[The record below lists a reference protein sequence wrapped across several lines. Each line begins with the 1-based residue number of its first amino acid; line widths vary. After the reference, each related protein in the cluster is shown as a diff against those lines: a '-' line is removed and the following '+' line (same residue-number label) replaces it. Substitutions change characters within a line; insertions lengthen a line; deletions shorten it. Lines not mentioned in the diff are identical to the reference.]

1 MKIVAFA
8 WALVVAAAGALLMF
22 QLHRGIQL
30 QTDITA
36 LLPFEEQDATT
47 RSAKDRVT
55 QILTERVFFL
65 VGDNDR
71 ANARAGGAMLA
82 KALTD
87 SGMTRA
93 VTFRTLSDSI
103 KSLGEMYFPYR
114 FGLLADVDRDRLR
127 QNKAGQIVDRAI
139 ANVYGPSSIVDAN
152 LLRRDPF
159 LLMPEFLSDL
169 PMPAAR
175 LVPDDGVLTTRDR
188 GKTWVLLIAQ
198 LNDNVYSG
206 AFQDRFIA
214 TLNAAE
220 GRLNALMPGLQ
231 LLRVGAIFYAQA
243 GAKSATT
250 ETARIGVVSV
260 VGTIVLILVVFRA
273 MRPVWLTLIAI
284 AVGIL
289 CGFAACVSMFGG
301 IHAAVLLFGVSL
313 NGIAID
319 YCLQYVSARFGPDAG
334 SPHNRLRRVLPGITL
349 GAATTLIG
357 YVTLMLAPF
366 PGLLQLAVFSS
377 VGLLASFITI
387 VLWLPFLDSSE
398 PLVHGT
404 HVLAMANLL
413 WVFWE
418 DARYR
423 RWRWG
428 TISLIAILTI
438 VGATRLR
445 IDDDVRH
452 QQALAG
458 DLREQESQIR
468 RLTGISGGTEF
479 LLVRGPDRDAVLQTE
494 EAMQVRLAS
503 ARQDGAIRGFQSIAQ
518 FIPSVARQRDNRVLV
533 NDKLLRPYLA
543 SYYQRLGVT
552 GVAQAGGDTT
562 GFLIP
567 DAISESSPLSFL
579 RNLVLKSDTNG
590 AMDIILL
597 SGVARLDEIREIAK
611 AFPGVRFVDP
621 TADVTRLLGEYRWR
635 AMILIVVSVLLMMPV
650 LVWRYGVRG
659 AFRVT
664 LAPAIAVLATP
675 SLVALAGVTFTFFNA
690 MALVLVLSIGF
701 DYAVFCRESAPSR
714 RAVTMLGVWLAM
726 LTTLLSFGLLVLSST
741 YAVHAFGATLLVG
754 TILAFAF
761 SPLASN
767 LVESS

>member
-1 MKIVAFA
+1 MKIIALAWVLLVA
-8 WALVVAAAGALLMF
+8 VAGALLMF
-22 QLHRGIQL
+22 QLHRGVEL
-30 QTDITA
+30 QTDLTA
-36 LLPFEEQDATT
+36 LLPFEEQDATV

-55 QILTERVFFL
+55 EMLTERVFLL

-71 ANARAGGAMLA
+71 ANARTGGAMLA

-93 VTFRTLSDSI
+93 VTYRTLSDGL

-114 FGLLADVDRDRLR
+114 FGLLADVDRERLK

-175 LVPDDGVLTTRDR
+175 LTPDDGVLTTRDD

-198 LNDNVYSG
+198 LNGNVYSG

-220 GRLNALMPGLQ
+220 GRLNARMPQ
-231 LLRVGAIFYAQA
+231 MRLLRVGAIFYAQA

-250 ETARIGVVSV
+250 ETTRIGVVSF
-260 VGTIVLILVVFRA
+260 VGTVILILIVFRA
-273 MRPVWLTLIAI
+273 TRPVWLTLVAI
-284 AVGIL
+284 GVGVL
-289 CGFAACVSMFGG
+289 CGFAVCVSIFGG
-301 IHAAVLLFGVSL
+301 IHVAVLLFGVSL

-319 YCLQYVSARFGPDAG
+319 YCLQYVTARFGADAG
-334 SPHNRLRRVLPGITL
+334 CPHDRLRRVLPGITL
-349 GAATTLIG
+349 GALTTLIG
-357 YVTLMLAPF
+357 YITLMLAPF

-377 VGLLASFITI
+377 VGLLGSFITI
-387 VLWLPFLDSSE
+387 VVWLPFLDSSE
-398 PLVHGT
+398 PLVHGPQI
-404 HVLAMANLL
+404 LAMANLL
-413 WVFWE
+413 WAFWE
-418 DARYR
+418 DASYW
-423 RWRWG
+423 RWRWSIVG
-428 TISLIAILTI
+428 LIAVLTI
-438 VGATRLR
+438 VGATRLT
-445 IDDDVRH
+445 IDDDIRH

-458 DLREQESQIR
+458 NLRDQESEIR

-479 LLVRGPDRDAVLQTE
+479 LLVRGTDRDGALQTE
-494 EAMQVRLAS
+494 EALRASLTS
-503 ARQDGAIRGFQSIAQ
+503 ARQDGAIHGFQSIAQ
-518 FIPSVARQRDNRVLV
+518 FVPSVARQRDNRVLV
-533 NDKLLRPYLA
+533 NDKLMRPYLS

-552 GVAQAGGDTT
+552 GVAQAGDDVT

-567 DAISESSPLSFL
+567 DAISDSSPLSFL
-579 RNLVLKSDTNG
+579 RNLVVESDASG
-590 AMDIILL
+590 ASDIVLL
-597 SGVARLDEIREIAK
+597 SGVSRLDEIRSIAQ

-621 TADVTRLLGEYRWR
+621 TADVTRLLGQYRRR
-635 AMILIVVSVLLMMPV
+635 ATILIVVSVLLMMPV
-650 LVWRYGVRG
+650 LVWRYGLRG
-659 AFRVT
+659 AIRVS
-664 LAPAIAVLATP
+664 LAPIIAVVATP
-675 SLVALAGVTFTFFNA
+675 PLVALAGVTFTFFNA

-714 RAVTMLGVWLAM
+714 RPVTMLGVWLAM
-726 LTTLLSFGLLVLSST
+726 LTTLLSFGLLVFSGT

-761 SPLASN
+761 SPIASD
-767 LVESS
+767 LGESP

>member
-1 MKIVAFA
+1 MKTAAFA
-8 WALVVAAAGALLMF
+8 WALIVAMACALLMF
-22 QLHRGIQL
+22 QLHRGIEL

-36 LLPFEEQDATT
+36 LLPFEERDATI
-47 RSAKDRVT
+47 RNAKDRVT
-55 QILTERVFFL
+55 EILTERVFFL
-65 VGDNDR
+65 VGDDDR

-82 KALTD
+82 KSLKD

-93 VTFRTLSDSI
+93 VTFRTVSDSL

-114 FGLLADVDRDRLR
+114 FGLLADVDRERLR
-127 QNKAGQIVDRAI
+127 QNKAEQIVDRAI
-139 ANVYGPSSIVDAN
+139 ASVYGPSSIVDAN

-159 LLMPEFLSDL
+159 LLMPEFLSEL
-169 PMPAAR
+169 PMPSAR
-175 LVPDDGVLTTRDR
+175 LMPDDGVLTTRDH
-188 GKTWVLLIAQ
+188 GKTWVLLVAQ
-198 LNDNVYSG
+198 LNGNVYSG

-220 GRLNALMPGLQ
+220 ARLRTQMPHLQ
-231 LLRVGAIFYAQA
+231 VARVGAIFYAHA
-243 GAKSATT
+243 GAKSATS
-250 ETARIGVVSV
+250 ETTRIGVVSI
-260 VGTIVLILVVFRA
+260 VGTIILILFVFRA
-273 MRPVWLTLIAI
+273 TRPVWLTLIAI
-284 AVGIL
+284 GVGVL
-289 CGFAACVSMFGG
+289 CGFAVCLSIFGG
-301 IHAAVLLFGVSL
+301 IHVAVLLFGVSL

-319 YCLQYVSARFGPDAG
+319 YCLQYVSARFGADAG
-334 SPHNRLRRVLPGITL
+334 APHDRLRRVLPGITL

-377 VGLLASFITI
+377 VGLLGSFITI
-387 VLWLPFLDSSE
+387 VLWLPFIDSFE
-398 PLVHGT
+398 PLVHGERT
-404 HVLAMANLL
+404 LAMANLL

-418 DARYR
+418 DARYWR
-423 RWRWG
+423 MRWSA
-428 TISLIAILTI
+428 IALIAILTL

-458 DLREQESQIR
+458 NLREQESQVR

-479 LLVRGPDRDAVLQTE
+479 LLVRGTNRDGALQTE
-494 EAMQVRLAS
+494 EALRARLTS

-518 FIPSVARQRDNRVLV
+518 FVPSVARQRDNRVLV
-533 NDKLLRPYLA
+533 NDKLMRPYLA
-543 SYYQRLGVT
+543 TYYQRLGVT
-552 GVAQAGGDTT
+552 GVAQAGDDAT

-579 RNLVLKSDTNG
+579 RNLVLESDASG
-590 AMDIILL
+590 ATDLVLL
-597 SGVARLDEIREIAK
+597 SGVSRLDEIRSIAR
-611 AFPGVRFVDP
+611 AFPGVTFVDP
-621 TADVTRLLGEYRWR
+621 TADVTRLLGEYRRR
-635 AMILIVVSVLLMMPV
+635 ATILIVVSVLLMMPV
-650 LVWRYGVRG
+650 LIWRYGFRG
-659 AFRVT
+659 AVRVM

-675 SLVALAGVTFTFFNA
+675 PLVALAGVTFTFFNA

-714 RAVTMLGVWLAM
+714 RPVTMLGVWLAM

-761 SPLASN
+761 SPVASD
-767 LVESS
+767 LGESH